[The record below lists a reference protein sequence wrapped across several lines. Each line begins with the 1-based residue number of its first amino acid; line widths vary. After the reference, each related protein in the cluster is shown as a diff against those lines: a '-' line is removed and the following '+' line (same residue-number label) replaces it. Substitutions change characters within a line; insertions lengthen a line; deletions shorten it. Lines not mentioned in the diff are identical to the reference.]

1 VSGAFTAALNIYV
14 REDLKFN
21 PEMTYETLNGE
32 ISRNWD
38 WKHNTGREAFG
49 PASANVEGDLV
60 NAFIVNPSLQ
70 VQVENGF
77 FDMATPF
84 LATEY
89 TMDHLGLPAN
99 LRSRIH
105 LEYYQAGH
113 MMYLNEKEL
122 PNLKSNIASFIDSAT
137 KR

>member
-1 VSGAFTAALNIYV
+1 
-14 REDLKFN
+14 
-21 PEMTYETLNGE
+21 
-32 ISRNWD
+32 
-38 WKHNTGREAFG
+38 
-49 PASANVEGDLV
+49 
-60 NAFIVNPSLQ
+60 

-99 LRSRIH
+99 LRSHIH

-122 PNLKSNIASFIDSAT
+122 PNLKSNIASFVDSAT
-137 KR
+137 KP